1 MIRILL
7 AVLLLGLSLA
17 HARIGEGLERVL
29 AVLEPFALSRLES
42 GEYTDNRGFKLTFEE
57 RGGLLYSLS
66 GSGLLDEDGIA
77 LASQAIGAATGYLE
91 GIAVP
96 VKQFFETRVGE
107 LSGRGPIPFGVEE
120 YTLTLDVSGDAAPF
134 MVTFRLTLPVISEEL
149 FPPARHTIGPA
160 DATYVVR
167 EFSDFQ
173 CPACANFYRVS
184 LPLIKEQLLA
194 RGDVRFEF
202 HYLPLEGPFINSFPA
217 AEAAECVAYLNGPEG
232 FWSFHSALFT
242 HQRTWA
248 NLENPTSY
256 FVDLA
261 ADQGLATEGLAT
273 CLSERTFYTTVREA
287 QTHAM
292 QVLGLRSTPSVF
304 LGGYR
309 VRNHTNIGDYLRA
322 MALQDALALDE

>member
-7 AVLLLGLSLA
+7 AVLLLGFSLA
-17 HARIGEGLERVL
+17 YARIGEGLEVVL
-29 AVLEPFALSRLES
+29 EILEPFALSQQAG
-42 GEYTDNRGFKLTFEE
+42 GEYISDSGFTLTFEE
-57 RGGLLYSLS
+57 RNALLYSLS
-66 GSGLLDEDGIA
+66 GTGLLDEDGIA
-77 LASQAIGAATGYLE
+77 LVSQAIGAATGYLE

-120 YTLTLDVSGDAAPF
+120 YSLALDVSGATAPF
-134 MVTFRLTLPVISEEL
+134 MVTFRLTLPTVPDEQ
-149 FPPARHTIGPA
+149 FPPARHTLGPA
-160 DATYVVR
+160 DASYVIR

-202 HYLPLEGPFINSFPA
+202 HYLPLEGLFINSFPA

-232 FWSFHSALFT
+232 FWSFHGALFT
-242 HQRTWA
+242 HQRSWA

-256 FVDLA
+256 FVELA
-261 ADQGLATEGLAT
+261 ADLGLATEGLAT

-309 VRNHTNIGDYLRA
+309 VRNHANLDDYLRA
-322 MALQDALALDE
+322 MALQDAFALDE

>member
-1 MIRILL
+1 MRILL

-29 AVLEPFALSRLES
+29 AVLEPFALSQLES
-42 GEYTDNRGFKLTFEE
+42 GEYTAGDFKLTFVE
-57 RGGLLYSLS
+57 RQGLLYSLS

-77 LASQAIGAATGYLE
+77 LASQAIGAATGYLD

-96 VKQFFETRVGE
+96 VRQFFETRVGE

-120 YTLTLDVSGDAAPF
+120 YTLTLDVSGYGAPF
-134 MVTFRLTLPVISEEL
+134 MVTFRLTLPAVPEEQ
-149 FPPARHTIGPA
+149 FPPGRHTLGPA
-160 DATYVVR
+160 DATYVIR

-184 LPLIKEQLLA
+184 LPIIKEQLLA

-217 AEAAECVAYLNGPEG
+217 AEAAECVAYLNPEG

-256 FVDLA
+256 FVELA
-261 ADQGLATEGLAT
+261 AGQGLATAGLAT
-273 CLSERTFYTTVREA
+273 CLSERTFYSTVREA

-309 VRNHTNIGDYLRA
+309 VRNHANLDDYLRA
-322 MALQDALALDE
+322 MALQDAFALDE

>member
-1 MIRILL
+1 MRILL

-17 HARIGEGLERVL
+17 HARIGEELDSVL
-29 AVLEPFALSRLES
+29 AVLEPFALSQLES
-42 GEYTDNRGFKLTFEE
+42 GEYTAGDFKLTFEE
-57 RGGLLYSLS
+57 RRGLLYALS

-77 LASQAIGAATGYLE
+77 LASQAIGAATGYLD
-91 GIAVP
+91 GIAEP
-96 VKQFFETRVGE
+96 VRQFFETRLGE

-120 YTLTLDVSGDAAPF
+120 YSLTLDVSGDAAPF
-134 MVTFRLTLPVISEEL
+134 MVTFQLVLPAVPEEQ
-149 FPPARHTIGPA
+149 FPAARHTLGPA
-160 DATYVVR
+160 DANYVIR

-202 HYLPLEGPFINSFPA
+202 HYLPLEGPFINSLSS

-232 FWSFHSALFT
+232 FWSFHGALFT
-242 HQRTWA
+242 HQQSWA
-248 NLENPTSY
+248 NLEDPTSY
-256 FVDLA
+256 FVELA
-261 ADQGLATEGLAT
+261 ADQGLVTEGLTA

-309 VRNHTNIGDYLRA
+309 VRNHTNLDDYLRA
-322 MALQDALALDE
+322 MALQDAFALDE